1 MRKRGADV
9 DPQASQRVKFFQLTD
24 LFLAS
29 PLVPAYTAA
38 AFIKRF
44 ARLSLRTSPA
54 GMPSSPPS
62 LPSSHPFFSFLS
74 LRIEAHIGIVPV
86 LLQCPHFLHSSAA
99 SPGRHSCRVDGRAGA
114 SVNITM
120 RRVGSKAVPRSST
133 VQREVGRDSHNFLF
147 SVFFYFPFAIIWNLC
162 FAGPYAA
169 PANLDW

>member
-9 DPQASQRVKFFQLTD
+9 DLQASQRVKFFQLTD

-62 LPSSHPFFSFLS
+62 LPSSPFSVSFLYASKHTSELS
-74 LRIEAHIGIVPV
+74 LYFYNVHTSCTHPLQALGGIV
-86 LLQCPHFLHSSAA
+86 
-99 SPGRHSCRVDGRAGA
+99 AGFMGA
-114 SVNITM
+114 
-120 RRVGSKAVPRSST
+120 RG
-133 VQREVGRDSHNFLF
+133 HL
-147 SVFFYFPFAIIWNLC
+147 
-162 FAGPYAA
+162 
-169 PANLDW
+169 